1 MDFPVGSRKLHPDPN
16 FNYQLN
22 RTALW
27 SSGDWDELADAA
39 KHISNAADWER
50 EILALGEKAL
60 PDNRIQNAIAYFR
73 MAEFFMY
80 DGNPEK
86 LNIYNKAQE
95 LFR

>member
-1 MDFPVGSRKLHPDPN
+1 MNLLIGV
-16 FNYQLN
+16 LN
-22 RTALW
+22 EKDYCNNW
-27 SSGDWDELADAA
+27 
-39 KHISNAADWER
+39 KR
-50 EILALGEKAL
+50 EMLALGEKAL